1 MTAQNSM
8 RFGPEWM
15 RQGPHN
21 NVVEEGL
28 TAIRGVQNKEQDEK
42 EHQEQI
48 SYLFSPSLSQQPNNT
63 PESPSTTSPGL
74 LRYSKEF
81 LLSIWKD
88 MFMSEKGISK
98 PSELNQF
105 SQISSDEVIAPVSL
119 SEMSEEEKKLFIG
132 PVNSEKKR
140 RNVELM
146 NNIIYGNSH
155 FYANRAYSPR
165 NERFINSSRF
175 DQKTRSKEGYEGFRN
190 PRMQKSRE
198 YFPNTFPSEIWT
210 PGLRTNTETLVNNM
224 LSNGNNEVV
233 PSSIKSEESELRN
246 AYTKENRNIS
256 LSKGIADLSISQ
268 INTPFLSSDSMRS
281 PVESIGSIPGR
292 NISRLQS
299 LGMFESQNSSKI
311 SPTSTSPFQY
321 DDSDDVLK
329 EAMEHISEDKDKSLE
344 NFQNKLNTNLD
355 INKSLENMQ
364 KEKTQFL
371 GLFSPSDS
379 PSLNKNSKIEK
390 LFENPQQS
398 NFSQPSPLQPPSRT
412 PVMPD
417 KLNWLYKDPMGIT
430 QGPFSSLK
438 MQDWYNA
445 GFFQLTLLVK
455 QVNDEDFEPLS
466 SLIARVG
473 NQKEPFLA
481 PFYTKLQA
489 ISPVDNF
496 YDTVNDWDSPGLES
510 KLDHHLSGTTAL
522 GNINPVTPTSPGWN
536 RQTQFPKSFS
546 FESNLAPD
554 QHNSLESR
562 KHEEYLM
569 HHKKN
574 LFQQQRLTQLAIQQQ
589 KLQNIQKQTQNQQ
602 ERPMQV
608 NFLRK
613 NETFPLKLT
622 KSTTSEPIVRSKP
635 LDELNIPRIDEETPE
650 FSPHFNKTVEEKLS
664 NLDPMLS
671 FVNTEQNDLL
681 NFTRSSSEIIFSKPE
696 TIQFTNSN
704 NIQKQPFQ
712 KKNGMYLKSSNTNQ
726 ILNQPL
732 IKQKESQK
740 TPIHPISPWANV
752 LDDIKDVSLREAQ
765 GSEVKDSQNST
776 QDIFL
781 NCEYSK
787 KVNSTKKEAHP
798 IINSLPE
805 TSAWRLPNSISENS
819 SGSMPSHNLGPAWQS
834 PGIIVKKSLAEIQEE
849 EQKVKVNKYQKQ
861 LTINTMAAS
870 LSSKNHTTLLKKPSQ
885 SPWITV
891 GPDGRSVSRSSPVTL
906 SSRTNIEA
914 SRIKTENLDLNQKKS
929 NVSKFYSTQPIN
941 QSSNSTNSNIS
952 GNSTKSNS
960 NDFFNWCKKS
970 LKALNPGINL
980 EDFLQ
985 MLMSLPVEPSQET
998 IEIIS
1003 DSIYANS
1010 AILDGRR
1017 FAEEF
1022 VKRRLENISSDNETL
1037 EKNIGVQS
1045 WTDALK
1051 SQKQKESEWNSTFK
1065 IVSNK
1070 KNKKRN

>member
-1 MTAQNSM
+1 MTTQNSM

-21 NVVEEGL
+21 NVPEGS
-28 TAIRGVQNKEQDEK
+28 TSFEVIQNKQQNEK
-42 EHQEQI
+42 NRQENI
-48 SYLFSPSLSQQPNNT
+48 SYLSSPSLSLQTSNT
-63 PESPSTTSPGL
+63 SKSPSTPSPGL

-105 SQISSDEVIAPVSL
+105 SQISSDEIITPVSL
-119 SEMSEEEKKLFIG
+119 SEMSEDEKKLFIG

-140 RNVELM
+140 RNLELV
-146 NNIIYGNSH
+146 NNMVHGNAH
-155 FYANRAYSPR
+155 FYTNRAYSPR

-175 DQKTRSKEGYEGFRN
+175 DQKTRNKEVYEGFRN
-190 PRMQKSRE
+190 PRIQKSRE
-198 YFPNTFPSEIWT
+198 YFSNTFSSEFWT
-210 PGLRTNTETLVNNM
+210 PSSLRTNSETLTNNI
-224 LSNGNNEVV
+224 LSNENNETL
-233 PSSIKSEESELRN
+233 PSSIKSEHSELRN
-246 AYTKENRNIS
+246 VYTKENRNIS

-268 INTPFLSSDSMRS
+268 INTPFLSSGTIRS

-299 LGMFESQNSSKI
+299 LGMFESQSSSKI
-311 SPTSTSPFQY
+311 SPTSTSSFQY

-355 INKSLENMQ
+355 INKSLENIQ

-371 GLFSPSDS
+371 GLFTPSDS
-379 PSLNKNSKIEK
+379 SSLNKNSKIEK
-390 LFENPQQS
+390 LFENSQQS

-412 PVMPD
+412 PIMPD
-417 KLNWLYKDPMGIT
+417 KLNWLYKDPMGVT
-430 QGPFSSLK
+430 QGPFSGLK

-473 NQKEPFLA
+473 NQKEPFLS
-481 PFYTKLQA
+481 PFYSKSQA
-489 ISPVDNF
+489 ISPVENF
-496 YDTVNDWDSPGLES
+496 YDTVNGWNSPGQGS
-510 KLDHHLSGTTAL
+510 KLDHHLPGTTAL
-522 GNINPVTPTSPGWN
+522 GHIDSATPTTPGWN

-546 FESNLAPD
+546 FGSNLPPE

-562 KHEEYLM
+562 KQEEYLM
-569 HHKKN
+569 HHKKDM
-574 LFQQQRLTQLAIQQQ
+574 FQQQRLTQLAIQRQ

-608 NFLRK
+608 NFLRQT
-613 NETFPLKLT
+613 ETFPLKST
-622 KSTTSEPIVRSKP
+622 KSTTSESIVRNKP
-635 LDELNIPRIDEETPE
+635 LDEINISRIDKETPE
-650 FSPHFNKTVEEKLS
+650 FVPHFNKTAEEKLP
-664 NLDPMLS
+664 NLDPVLS
-671 FVNTEQNDLL
+671 FVNTEQSDLL
-681 NFTRSSSEIIFSKPE
+681 NFTRNSSEIIFSKPE

-712 KKNGMYLKSSNTNQ
+712 KKNEIYLKSSNANQ
-726 ILNQPL
+726 ILKQPL
-732 IKQKESQK
+732 IKQKEPQK
-740 TPIHPISPWANV
+740 TQMHSVTPWANV
-752 LDDIKDVSLREAQ
+752 LDDIKDISLREAQ
-765 GSEVKDSQNST
+765 ESEVKDSQNST
-776 QDIFL
+776 QEIFL
-781 NCEYSK
+781 NSEYSE
-787 KVNSTKKEAHP
+787 KVNSIKKETHP
-798 IINSLPE
+798 IINNLPK
-805 TSAWRLPNSISENS
+805 TSAWGLPSSIPENS
-819 SGSMPSHNLGPAWQS
+819 SDSISTHNLSSVWQS
-834 PGIIVKKSLAEIQEE
+834 PGIPVKKSLTEIQEE
-849 EQKVKVNKYQKQ
+849 QNMKANKYQKQ
-861 LTINTMAAS
+861 LNINTMAAS
-870 LSSKNHTTLLKKPSQ
+870 LSSKNHTNLLKKPSQ

-891 GPDGRSVSRSSPVTL
+891 GPNGRSISRPSPVASSP
-906 SSRTNIEA
+906 RTNID
-914 SRIKTENLDLNQKKS
+914 SSGVKPGNLEINQKKS
-929 NVSKFYSTQPIN
+929 NVSKFHIIQPIN

-952 GNSTKSNS
+952 GNSAKNSS

-1022 VKRRLENISSDNETL
+1022 VKRRLENISLDNEAL
-1037 EKNIGVQS
+1037 EKNIAIQS